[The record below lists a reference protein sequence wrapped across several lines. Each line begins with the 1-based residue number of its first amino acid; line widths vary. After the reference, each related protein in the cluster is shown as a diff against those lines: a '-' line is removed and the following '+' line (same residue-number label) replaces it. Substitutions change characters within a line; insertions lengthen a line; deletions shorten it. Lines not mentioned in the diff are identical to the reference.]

1 MRIFLKIALIAKK
14 TGESDLHHIPV
25 ERSKTIRSLSVVISL
40 YLNAWDDFHCVK
52 SGRIRSFSGPYFP
65 AFGLHTER
73 YRVKNVQMRE
83 NMDQKK
89 SEYGHFSRS
98 VSSCSEPVS
107 MSVPL

>member
-14 TGESDLHHIPV
+14 PLLKVTCTTFLLRE
-25 ERSKTIRSLSVVISL
+25 IRSLSVVISL

-73 YRVKNVQMRE
+73 YSVKSVQMRE

-107 MSVPL
+107 MLVPL